1 MFRKTWL
8 VISLVLASCSLP
20 GGVFER
26 SSLPSEEKA
35 FEWSFEEETYVPD
48 LNPDGNFLDYIGL
61 PWGPTSLVYY
71 QGYDDIND
79 DTPYV
84 RREGMGSSDAPRP
97 VYELYLEDE
106 KDYLAY
112 YLPSGTE
119 EGLDGFLEE
128 KYQSDRMALFGKEE
142 DDLVDGRY
150 IYAAAANGL
159 SGSLRMQSFAEFE
172 DVRLGDDD
180 YRLVGLF
187 ERRELHYV
195 YDIQNSKEI
204 NETFFLLARLILD
217 GERNPVLSLRDLYPD
232 IENEDVDLYR
242 ATGSYRIEREAFE
255 DNVGFGFSF
264 MAEAKDGYL
273 QAPGLTFYQPFY
285 KVRSFKDIYELPAGP
300 LIREIRYV
308 DGIDLLA
315 EALPAD
321 ASPDEVD
328 PFGDALRPLF
338 KEAWLFDEEGTD
350 YAYFDWGKLRLS
362 LGEARREHL
371 STIQSAGSL

>member
-8 VISLVLASCSLP
+8 LISLVLASCSLP
-20 GGVFER
+20 GGVSER

-217 GERNPVLSLRDLYPD
+217 GERNPVLSLHDLYPD

-300 LIREIRYV
+300 LIREIRDV

-338 KEAWLFDEEGTD
+338 KEAWFFDEEGTD